1 VSDYLQMQ
9 GKHVLVFGVANKKSV
24 AFHVGKALEEAGAT
38 PIYVVRSEKRRDEL
52 AKRLSPHKIFV
63 CDVERQDEIDRLREE
78 LATEYDQIDGIV
90 HSIAFANY
98 RAGEDGNWLPFHE
111 THRGDFLQA
120 IDISCF
126 SLVAIS
132 NAFRELLTPTA
143 SVVAISISDT
153 HMAASNYGFMAP
165 AKAAL
170 DSTIVFLAKSF
181 SEFSEVRFNSV
192 KAGPLK
198 TSASAGIPGYLES
211 YLFAE
216 SCTLRKRGLAT
227 RETADVALFLL
238 SERSSGIN
246 AQGLVA
252 DAGMGVNYFDS
263 RVVKNATS
271 VES

>member
-1 VSDYLQMQ
+1 MSDYL
-9 GKHVLVFGVANKKSV
+9 KLENKTVLVFGVANKKSV
-24 AFHVGKALEEAGAT
+24 AFHVGRALEEAGAI
-38 PIYVVRSEKRRDEL
+38 PVYIVRSEKRRDEL
-52 AKRLSPHKIFV
+52 AKRLAPRDILV
-63 CDVERQDEIDRLREE
+63 CDVENQSEIDQLREE
-78 LATEYDQIDGIV
+78 LTERYPKIDGLV

-98 RAGEDGNWLPFHE
+98 RAGDDGEWLPFHE
-111 THRGDFLQA
+111 THRADFLQA

-126 SLVAIS
+126 SLVALA
-132 NAFRELLTPTA
+132 NACRELFSEHA

-170 DSTIVFLAKSF
+170 DSTVVFLAKSF
-181 SEFSEVRFNSV
+181 AELGEVRFNSV

-211 YLFAE
+211 YLYAE
-216 SCTLRKRGLAT
+216 SCTLRKRGLGT
-227 RETADVALFLL
+227 REVADLALFLL

-263 RVVKNATS
+263 DVVKRATR